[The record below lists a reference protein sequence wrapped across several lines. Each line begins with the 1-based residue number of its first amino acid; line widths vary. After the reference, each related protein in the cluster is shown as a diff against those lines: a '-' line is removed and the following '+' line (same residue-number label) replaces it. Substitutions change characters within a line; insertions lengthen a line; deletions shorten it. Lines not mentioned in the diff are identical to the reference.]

1 MKKSTEPQ
9 CSTSAT
15 LILLGDDLNPDLIT
29 ERLGLVPSQAW
40 RRGETKKHTGRDGVT
55 RIIEDAGVYEWGGW
69 KLWLPEERRH
79 RPFWSQLTYW
89 ERILEDRAEEIKAC
103 KAEGLT
109 VEINCYIGGPNY
121 HLFLTS
127 EFQAFLG
134 NLGVDLDITYYTY
147 QPKRRE
153 KRQRPRTGL
162 AALKG

>member
-40 RRGETKKHTGRDGVT
+40 RRGETKNITGQNGVT
-55 RIIEDAGVYEWGGW
+55 RFYDSVYEWGGW
-69 KLWLPEERRH
+69 KLWLPEERRDS
-79 RPFWSQLTYW
+79 PFWSQITYW
-89 ERILEDRAEEIKAC
+89 ERILEDRAEEVKAC

-109 VEINCYIGGPNY
+109 VELNCYIGGPAN

-134 NLGVDLDITYYTY
+134 SLGVDLDITYYTY

-162 AALKG
+162 AAQKG